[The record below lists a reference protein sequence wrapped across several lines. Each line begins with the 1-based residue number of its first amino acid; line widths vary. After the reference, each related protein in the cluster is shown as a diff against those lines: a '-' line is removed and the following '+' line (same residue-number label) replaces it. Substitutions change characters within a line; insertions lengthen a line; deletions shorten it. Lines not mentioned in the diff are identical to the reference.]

1 MRAIRKLAPI
11 AMVGM
16 VVAVV
21 AFSAYSSLT
30 TPTLAFSFRV
40 YWASPSVYT
49 PGTTPPSAYLQINS
63 TGTDA
68 TTYYYAVTYN
78 STSGEIVAAQGTV
91 AVSELAPF
99 RAYVYIPIPR
109 KCHRSGSSC
118 SVRRPVNGRQGTLF
132 QRLDVVEPDT

>member
-11 AMVGM
+11 AMMGM

-109 KCHRSGSSC
+109 NATVVARAVVYGGPSMGDKVLYSSDL
-118 SVRRPVNGRQGTLF
+118 TL
-132 QRLDVVEPDT
+132 